1 MARELAPSPAAFLA
15 QVRERQRSFAP
26 ESPLVREAEDAG
38 FNYRCCA
45 DVASICW

>member
-1 MARELAPSPAAFLA
+1 MAHELAPTPAAFLE

-26 ESPLVREAEDAG
+26 ESPLVREVEDAG